1 MDIISINTTTQVLT
15 TTTNALMT
23 IGEYVVVEVGIE
35 WGGKNISSRKKKK
48 KIYKKN
54 LGEGGAGGER
64 QGEWQQNTT

>member
-35 WGGKNISSRKKKK
+35 WGEEYQQSKKKK
-48 KIYKKN
+48 KDYKKN